1 MPQTKLLATLKQ
13 LSPDGDALPQLIA
26 LVDALR
32 PDDADNTLMTVARF
46 TTLCEAVEH
55 DPALQH
61 TLRSCF
67 LKLFAGRKQVSF
79 FADSGILPN
88 TGFFSELWRRMVQR
102 VFPAITDTSYL
113 RDCVNHIFHRRD
125 DYVWLDTLPTELKLR
140 FWQSLKMTEARNDPA
155 LVESLM
161 QMLDSTDVLATRIGA
176 MGLEPELI
184 RLYPRIE
191 ERGSPFLALAVET
204 HQLSATY
211 RAYLAGGEVPTE
223 DEGQLQVLIDQ
234 CREVLTRIRSRAAA
248 VGTSL
253 TLTYLIRR
261 LDQSLRRLEIIVR
274 MLAMRHQ
281 LDDTASNDLPLV
293 ELWVEFLGQA
303 IHGEGMREG
312 IRAHVAST
320 IGLLALRVTDNA
332 SRAGEHYIT
341 STRAEY
347 FSMWRSAMWAG
358 FIVGFMALLKVYSG
372 KADLAPLGFAL
383 AYAMNYSFGFMFI
396 HVLHLTLATK
406 QPAMTA
412 STIAGVISEIKGRM
426 KDVEKLATLVI
437 DLIRSQIAAILG
449 NVLIAIPTAMFLAF
463 VIGQLS
469 GQPIMSAEKA
479 HHMLR
484 DLSPVDGLALLYAA
498 MAGVCLFIGG
508 LISGYYDNLAAYERI
523 RERIEHTRWL
533 RSLLGEARLARFA
546 RYMDDNLGA
555 LAGNFFLGLMLAGA
569 STLGTL
575 TGLPIDVRHVTLSSA
590 QFGLAIVALDFAVEW
605 VMVVKVL
612 IGIGLIGFF
621 NLSVSFALAMW
632 VALRARGV
640 GFSQTG
646 TLVSMLFSRLRANWK
661 QFFWPQN

>member
-1 MPQTKLLATLKQ
+1 MPHNKLRAALKAM
-13 LSPDGDALPQLIA
+13 SPDGDALAQLTA
-26 LVDALR
+26 LVDTLR
-32 PDDADNTLMTVARF
+32 PDDAGNTLMAVARF
-46 TTLCEAVEH
+46 TELCEAVEQ
-55 DPALQH
+55 DVALQH

-88 TGFFSELWRRMVQR
+88 SGFFSELWRRVVQR
-102 VFPAITDTSYL
+102 VFPAITDSSYL
-113 RDCVNHIFHRRD
+113 RDCVNLIFHRRD
-125 DYVWLDTLPTELKLR
+125 DHVWLDALPNELKLR

-155 LVESLM
+155 LLESLT
-161 QMLDSTDVLATRIGA
+161 QMLDATDVLATRIGA

-204 HQLSATY
+204 HELSATY
-211 RAYLAGGEVPTE
+211 RAYLAGGDVPTE
-223 DEGQLQVLIDQ
+223 DEGQLQVLVDQ
-234 CREVLTRIRSRAAA
+234 CREVLTRVRARAAA

-261 LDQSLRRLEIIVR
+261 LDQSLRRLELIVR
-274 MLAMRHQ
+274 MLSMRHQ
-281 LDDTASNDLPLV
+281 LEGGGTNDLPLV

-303 IHGEGMREG
+303 IHGEGLRQG

-341 STRAEY
+341 TTRAEY

-358 FIVGFMALLKVYSG
+358 FVVGFMALLKVYSG

-383 AYAMNYSFGFMFI
+383 AYAMNYSFGFVFI
-396 HVLHLTLATK
+396 HIMHFTLATK

-412 STIAGVISEIKGRM
+412 STIAGVIGEIKGRM
-426 KDVEKLATLVI
+426 RDVEKLATLVI
-437 DLIRSQIAAILG
+437 DLIRSQFAAILG
-449 NVLIAIPTAMFLAF
+449 NVLIAIPTAMLLAF
-463 VIGQLS
+463 IIAKLT
-469 GQPIMSAEKA
+469 GQPIMNAEKA

-484 DLSPVDGLALLYAA
+484 DLSPVDGLALVYAG

-533 RSLLGEARLARFA
+533 RSMLGEARLARFA

-569 STLGTL
+569 STIGTL
-575 TGLPIDVRHVTLSSA
+575 TGLPVDVRHVTLSSA
-590 QFGLAIVALDFAVEW
+590 QFGLAVVALDFAVEW
-605 VMVVKVL
+605 IVVVKILV
-612 IGIGLIGFF
+612 GIGLIGFF
-621 NLSVSFALAMW
+621 NLTVSFSLAMW

-646 TLVSMLFSRLRANWK
+646 MLISMLFSRLKTNGK